1 MMPAPTITTSAVSA
15 TPPPY
20 GKRGPGST
28 RSRLNRCGKT
38 AIMARA
44 PRDDPSGGRED
55 TQMATINP
63 VWATVAELSRA
74 FETRTL
80 SPVDAVE
87 ALLERTR
94 RRNPALHAFIAVYD

>member
-20 GKRGPGST
+20 GKREPGST
-28 RSRLNRCGKT
+28 RSRLNRRGKT

-55 TQMATINP
+55 ST
-63 VWATVAELSRA
+63 
-74 FETRTL
+74 
-80 SPVDAVE
+80 DAYDRSGMGHRGGAVPRVRG
-87 ALLERTR
+87 AHAIPGR
-94 RRNPALHAFIAVYD
+94 RRRGVARADPPAQSGVALVYRGL